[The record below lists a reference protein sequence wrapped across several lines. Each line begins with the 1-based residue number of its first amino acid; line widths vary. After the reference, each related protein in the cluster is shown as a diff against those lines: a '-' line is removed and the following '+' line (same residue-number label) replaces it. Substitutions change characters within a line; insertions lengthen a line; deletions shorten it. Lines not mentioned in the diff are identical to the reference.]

1 MLKFYD
7 ADDIKGSVSIYESH
21 ITFNKAMLNYM
32 KEAYRVRIGL
42 DEDGKKAYI
51 FMYNKDQA
59 LSGEFKETSLLK
71 LSLSKTYAR
80 ISSRSVVDYVLSSF
94 DLQLPESGFLKFN
107 ATYDDSRK
115 AIVISLGGEQ

>member
-7 ADDIKGSVSIYESH
+7 ADDVKGSVSIYESH

>member
-7 ADDIKGSVSIYESH
+7 SESLNGSVSIYESH

-32 KEAYRVRIGL
+32 SEAYRVRVGL
-42 DEDGKKAYI
+42 DEESKKAYI

-59 LSGEFKETSLLK
+59 LSGEFKESSLLE

-80 ISSRSVVDYVLSSF
+80 ISSRAVVDYILDSF
-94 DLQLPESGFLKFN
+94 NLQLPENGFLKFN
-107 ATYDDSRK
+107 ATYDDLKK
-115 AIVISLGGEQ
+115 AIVISLGGEA

>member
-7 ADDIKGSVSIYESH
+7 ADDVKGSVSIYESH

-42 DEDGKKAYI
+42 DEDGEKAYI